1 MVKMCSDK
9 ALNGHKVCE
18 ALSLPI
24 RAQILQEFIKAYPSK
39 LTISKLQEIIIEP
52 RMTIWFHV
60 NKLREANLVD
70 LNGSGEGFRA
80 ATKALSIRFN
90 GDGIRVKEVR

>member
-1 MVKMCSDK
+1 
-9 ALNGHKVCE
+9 
-18 ALSLPI
+18 
-24 RAQILQEFIKAYPSK
+24 
-39 LTISKLQEIIIEP
+39 
-52 RMTIWFHV
+52 MTIWFHV

-90 GDGIRVKEVR
+90 GDGIRVKEVG